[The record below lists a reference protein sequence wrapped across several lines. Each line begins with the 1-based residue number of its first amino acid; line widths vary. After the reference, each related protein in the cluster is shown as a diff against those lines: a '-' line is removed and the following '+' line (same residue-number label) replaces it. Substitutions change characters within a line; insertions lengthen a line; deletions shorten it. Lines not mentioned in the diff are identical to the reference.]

1 MTDPT
6 PRRILTPGQPCTCRD
21 RDPKVIRRNADC
33 ELCAYDGLTLNRWR
47 GYLAPAGATRADQL
61 EARAGLWC
69 GCLLER
75 KEVSRRG
82 WDGHFG
88 RPDDRLQGTGLLAR
102 GDCKRCSSTGIVR
115 VPSASLPVP
124 LVFVEELQ
132 TDTYRELGRPERE
145 AIERRRPAPQRPR
158 SFLSPADLV
167 GIFSGSALDNV
178 AAMVQVQR
186 QQGETDEQ
194 LRARLAQSR
203 DLPTLAF
210 DDSQTREEGLRAWLG
225 ERTITPGSSAERS
238 FRFTGDR
245 AYDLHRLEQ
254 EIEETF
260 KHLPAQRPAGFPS
273 SRELAEEVMRARE
286 KGTTANP
293 EWVSFLDNLRPLGV
307 ADFQRAKQRLR
318 EAIGAD
324 AAMSGTVAGDE
335 VKAGQMVKVDD
346 QGKVRAANPL
356 PVGSSLASMLVHQSI
371 RERWMREDAER
382 FGMGGLFSE
391 RFLTKPAPEPKPNQQ
406 LDNIAKVH
414 GLTRYAGE
422 SDDDLRTRVIRH
434 AERRGVPLDL
444 PIKVTGKV
452 SVGVDRGAGDRSEL
466 AVCMMSAGR
475 VERMYTGD
483 QARRFLAHIEAF
495 DKPKLWTEL
504 DPQRLRVEQA
514 HVMREAADQVE
525 RRQKFYTEGS
535 YARAALGTAAE
546 VLADIARQVQ
556 RGTPLAEVGTPPPRG
571 GERAEPAPPIAYPTL
586 NPPRSQGER
595 LSLEQVREL
604 ATRLWQERNPAGR
617 VIVDFVSRTRKG
629 GPLCYTDGR
638 KAVLL
643 RVELGTW
650 SDETVF
656 AEGPS
661 AEDIE
666 QNIEA
671 AWREVSGEI
680 ARGWKP

>member
-1 MTDPT
+1 MTTTT
-6 PRRILTPGQPCTCRD
+6 PSRTLAAGEPCPCRP
-21 RDPKVIRRNADC
+21 RARN
-33 ELCAYDGLTLNRWR
+33 T
-47 GYLAPAGATRADQL
+47 AGR
-61 EARAGLWC
+61 
-69 GCLLER
+69 
-75 KEVSRRG
+75 V
-82 WDGHFG
+82 
-88 RPDDRLQGTGLLAR
+88 TGLLSPDN
-102 GDCKRCSSTGIVR
+102 DCILCEGQGRVHEYLSGYAFAPGSPCPCATPEVLNGRDKRDCNVCKGAGVVGEGWGSERPKLGRTHGTYCDCTATSAFLGSRPELRHHFRAVAGAGIWADSRCSACRGSGHREVRTVEPVGKTGEALAPR
-115 VPSASLPVP
+115 
-124 LVFVEELQ
+124 
-132 TDTYRELGRPERE
+132 LGDH
-145 AIERRRPAPQRPR
+145 I
-158 SFLSPADLV
+158 
-167 GIFSGSALDNV
+167 
-178 AAMVQVQR
+178 
-186 QQGETDEQ
+186 
-194 LRARLAQSR
+194 ARLGKPEH
-203 DLPTLAF
+203 LPTIM
-210 DDSQTREEGLRAWLG
+210 TEEESAKVQPWIG
-225 ERTITPGSSAERS
+225 ERTITHVSSVERS

-245 AYDLHRLEQ
+245 AFDLHRLEQ

-260 KHLPAQRPAGFPS
+260 KHLPSQRPAGFPT

-286 KGTTANP
+286 RGTTANP

-586 NPPRSQGER
+586 NPPRSRGER
-595 LSLEQVREL
+595 LSFETVREV
-604 ATRLWQERNPAGR
+604 ATRLWQEKNPAGR
-617 VIVDFVSRTRKG
+617 VIIDRVSRAGKG
-629 GPLCYTDGR
+629 QPLCYTDER